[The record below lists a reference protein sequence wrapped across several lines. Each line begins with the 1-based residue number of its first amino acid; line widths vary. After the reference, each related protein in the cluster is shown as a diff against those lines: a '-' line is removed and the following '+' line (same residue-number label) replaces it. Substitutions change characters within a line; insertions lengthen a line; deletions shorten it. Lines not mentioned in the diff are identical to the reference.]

1 MIYPKGKNFAKE
13 ESNNLLL
20 RTKTGWLSFPS
31 VLIELTRVLGLL
43 SIQGQSSPCQR
54 EARGRRISVGSMQTP
69 GTSLK
74 ALRGHGLQQW
84 FFFFFFLIWTMQRI
98 EVLIPG
104 QECSWAGWC
113 EALGDSESV
122 VKPWSA
128 KINKNERKKWYIIV
142 WKVKSSGEA
151 SPQSKA
157 QWLLVQHSCPDW
169 KFISPRWLKQSFSLR
184 HKGSSKDSYGCKCYT
199 KSPSSFF
206 FIGVYSKMNQL
217 YIYTYI
223 HIHTYTY
230 IYLLYLDSFLI

>member
-1 MIYPKGKNFAKE
+1 
-13 ESNNLLL
+13 
-20 RTKTGWLSFPS
+20 
-31 VLIELTRVLGLL
+31 
-43 SIQGQSSPCQR
+43 
-54 EARGRRISVGSMQTP
+54 
-69 GTSLK
+69 
-74 ALRGHGLQQW
+74 
-84 FFFFFFLIWTMQRI
+84 MQRI

-230 IYLLYLDSFLI
+230 IYLLYFRFFSHIAITEHWVEFPVPYSGSLLVTYFIFSNVYMSIPISQLITPLP